1 MEGWNQ
7 GEYEKKRAKGRRMYG
22 SRSLEKK
29 NHVFGLRKT
38 VYSREK
44 LLK

>member
-7 GEYEKKRAKGRRMYG
+7 REYEKKRAEGRRMYG

-38 VYSREK
+38 VFTEK
-44 LLK
+44 LRK

>member
-7 GEYEKKRAKGRRMYG
+7 GGYEKKRAKGRRMYG

-38 VYSREK
+38 VYSRK
-44 LLK
+44 NS

>member
-7 GEYEKKRAKGRRMYG
+7 EEYEKKRAKGRRMYG

-29 NHVFGLRKT
+29 NHEKKT
-38 VYSREK
+38 A
-44 LLK
+44 

>member
-38 VYSREK
+38 PK
-44 LLK
+44 INK